1 MVDLLNRATPP
12 FQDRPDKAGHFGHA
26 AGDQSG
32 RGL

>member
-1 MVDLLNRATPP
+1 MVDGLLNRATL